1 MNKSK
6 LKYSDSRDHSLGI
19 VGMAIALFAFDCS
32 EYLISVSL
40 KEGEQDFVISD
51 DFVNFSLSF
60 SNPSEAYQNQVD
72 HFKVYCGM
80 IFSNYFC
87 RRYCAH
93 HTPNIDDVKLIET
106 HLCTIAAAQMSI
118 AEDDAC
124 KIAHDVQHSFH
135 ILYTQDMLVKIA
147 RDLADE
153 LNTNVEMNH
162 DEVNNYLSAFF
173 EE

>member
-6 LKYSDSRDHSLGI
+6 LQYSDSRDHSLGI

-60 SNPSEAYQNQVD
+60 SDPSEAYQNQVD

-93 HTPNIDDVKLIET
+93 RTPNIDDIQLIEKHVCNKAST
-106 HLCTIAAAQMSI
+106 QMGI
-118 AEDDAC
+118 AEADAHQ
-124 KIAHDVQHSFH
+124 IAQEVQHSFRQ
-135 ILYTQDMLVKIA
+135 LYSDNSLCTDARNLANDLLSKEEMLQ
-147 RDLADE
+147 
-153 LNTNVEMNH
+153 
-162 DEVNNYLSAFF
+162 DEVNDRLSSIF
-173 EE
+173 E